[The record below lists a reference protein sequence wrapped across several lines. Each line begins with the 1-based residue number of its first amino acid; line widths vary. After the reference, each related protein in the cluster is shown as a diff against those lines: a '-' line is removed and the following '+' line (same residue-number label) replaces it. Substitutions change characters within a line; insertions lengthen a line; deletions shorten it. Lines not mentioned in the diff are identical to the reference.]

1 MDVLIQIFKRIFIAA
16 FFVCFA
22 TTVAAQLLPQSSTDA
37 AEVTLPDPLT
47 PETVRE
53 LVSTLSDAQVRV
65 LLLERLD
72 AVAKSTETAGKKK
85 NVSFLDF
92 VIATSNGVYKAVH
105 TSIIRLP
112 LLWSA
117 LSESFSNFYKNLGA
131 KGLFTLFGSLFMAII
146 AGLAA
151 EFIVNKI
158 TSRWHKDIL
167 STEKFEMF
175 GETLK
180 YLMFRLLHEVYG
192 LIAFFAVARMVTRW
206 MLPADLLPVFQV
218 IVFNLIVIPRIG
230 AAFARFFLAPQKP
243 ELRLLSTNDTSARFL
258 YRHIIGMLLVIGFTV
273 AIIEFFE
280 LNGIPLGTTS
290 LGFWLNISIHIYAIW
305 IIWKTWDGMVMIQRG
320 YQEVTPLEDAVARA
334 YPLFGIIVSVSMW
347 LLFTIVASYGQ
358 FELLLGS
365 PHFKTMALLLSAPIF
380 DTLVRGLVQHLVP
393 PMKGEGLAA
402 KRAYTSTLRSYIHI
416 GRVLLFAMVIFLIS
430 YVWGVDI
437 GYLTASGI
445 GPQVASDLIEMLII
459 LAIGYL
465 LSELV
470 SLWINRKMAAEQTAL
485 GLDLDDQ
492 EIGGGEG
499 GGVGGSRLSTVLP
512 LVLSISTTAI
522 AVVTVLVALA
532 NIGVNITPLLAGAGI
547 IGLAIG
553 FGAQKL
559 VSDIVSG
566 IFFLLDDA
574 FRVGEYVEVEGTVGT
589 VEKISVRSMQLR
601 HHKGPVH
608 TIPYGE
614 IPKITNY
621 SRDWVIV
628 KLKFTVPFETDPN
641 KIKKMFKKI
650 GAEMMQI
657 PEFAQ
662 DFLQPFKSQGVFDFD
677 DVGMIIRG
685 KFMTKPGKQWM
696 IRKEIFNRV
705 KAEFEAEGIDFARRE
720 VRVNIPGIDHAEHL
734 SEEEKEAIAAAAGE
748 AARQGQQTEEHIKK
762 K

>member
-1 MDVLIQIFKRIFIAA
+1 MGALMQIFKRISIAV

-22 TTVAAQLLPQSSTDA
+22 TTVAAQLMPQSSTA

-53 LVSTLSDAQVRV
+53 LVSTLSDEQVRV

-72 AVAKSTETAGKKK
+72 AVARNTEIADKKA
-85 NVSFLDF
+85 NVSLLDF
-92 VIATSNGVYKAVH
+92 VITTSKGVHKAVY
-105 TSIIRLP
+105 TAIIGLP
-112 LLWSA
+112 LLGSV
-117 LSESFSNFYKNLGA
+117 LSESFSNFYQNLGA
-131 KGLFTLFGSLFMAII
+131 KGLFTLFGSLFMAIT

-158 TSRWHKDIL
+158 TIRWHKDIL
-167 STEKFEMF
+167 STEKFEVF
-175 GETLK
+175 SETVK
-180 YLMFRLLHEVYG
+180 HLMFRLLHEVYG
-192 LIAFFAVARMVTRW
+192 LIAFFVVARMVTRW
-206 MLPADLLPVFQV
+206 TLPADLLPVFQV
-218 IVFNLIVIPRIG
+218 IVLNLIVIPRIG
-230 AAFARFFLAPQKP
+230 AAFARFLLAPQKP
-243 ELRLLSTNDTSARFL
+243 ELRLLNTDEASARFL
-258 YRHIIGMLLVIGFTV
+258 YRHIIGMLLVIGFTI
-273 AIIEFFE
+273 AIVEFNE
-280 LNGIPLGTTS
+280 LNGIPLGTIS

-320 YQEVTPLEDAVARA
+320 YQEVTPIENAVARA

-347 LLFTIVASYGQ
+347 LLSTIVFSYGQ
-358 FELLLGS
+358 YDLLLGE

-380 DTLVRGLVQHLVP
+380 DTLVRGLVKHLVP
-393 PMKGEGLAA
+393 PMKGEGVAA

-416 GRVLLFAMVIFLIS
+416 GRVLLFAMVVSLIS
-430 YVWGVDI
+430 YIWGVDI
-437 GYLTASGI
+437 GYLAGSGM
-445 GPQVASDLIEMLII
+445 GPQIAADLIEMLII

-485 GLDLDDQ
+485 GLDLDDH

-522 AVVTVLVALA
+522 AIITILVALE

-574 FRVGEYVEVEGTVGT
+574 FRIGEYVEVEGTVGT
-589 VEKISVRSMQLR
+589 VEKISVRSLQLR

-614 IPKITNY
+614 IPQITNY

-641 KIKKMFKKI
+641 KIKKLFKKI
-650 GAEMMQI
+650 GAEMMQA
-657 PEFAQ
+657 PEFAE
-662 DFLQPFKSQGVFDFD
+662 DFLQPFKSQGVYDFD

-748 AARQGQQTEEHIKK
+748 AARQGEQPDEHIKK